1 MAVSFSRTPP
11 RTGGAWK
18 FVFMGIDGELLPME
32 SFRGLAIL
40 VVNISSR
47 SSFSRQLLELQA
59 IYEQYRERG
68 LIVLGIPSGDFSK
81 NEFESDQ
88 EIRDYCKNQYGATF
102 PMTGKT
108 MVLGAARHPFFDWA
122 AEQVSELGQVKWDFH
137 KFLIS
142 PDGRIVDW
150 FSSVSHVSD
159 TRLKRIIERYLPF
172 PPGFK
177 MYYSDDSKHPMLA
190 LHAEEAQQP
199 QITSAEV
206 PHEPAALAEAETTS
220 DEKHEAI
227 PA

>member
-1 MAVSFSRTPP
+1 M
-11 RTGGAWK
+11 
-18 FVFMGIDGELLPME
+18 
-32 SFRGLAIL
+32 
-40 VVNISSR
+40 
-47 SSFSRQLLELQA
+47 
-59 IYEQYRERG
+59 
-68 LIVLGIPSGDFSK
+68 IVLGIPSGEFIK